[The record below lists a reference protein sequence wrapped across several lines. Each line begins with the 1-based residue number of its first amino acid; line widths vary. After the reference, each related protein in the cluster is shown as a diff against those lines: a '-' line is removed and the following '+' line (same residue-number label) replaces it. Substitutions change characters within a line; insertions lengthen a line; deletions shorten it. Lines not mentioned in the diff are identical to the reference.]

1 MNKFKTTALLL
12 LVALTNSV
20 AQAGEW
26 DITGFVGIESRVF
39 WQDARFED
47 QSDDLN
53 VSAAFQPEAYW
64 ESEDSKK
71 RFSFVGFARAD
82 SHDSQRTHVDIRE
95 ANWSFEARDWDFN
108 LGISKVFWGVT
119 ESRHLVDV
127 INQTDLIEDID
138 QEDKL
143 GQPMVNFN
151 LQRQE
156 DKLGQ
161 PMVNFNLQR
170 DFGRFEFY
178 VLPWFRE
185 RTFAGSDGR
194 LRPPLPID
202 TDNPIYESDD
212 EQSHVDFAVRY
223 SHYFGDVDIGI
234 YLFDGT
240 SREPRFLIAPEG
252 DRLLPYYEQM
262 TQAGVELQYTHDAW
276 LWKLEAIT
284 RNTTDDDFQAVV
296 AGFEY
301 SFYGIRDS
309 SADLGIL
316 LEYMY
321 DGRSTDAPPVSSD
334 NDLFAGAR
342 FALNDAQ
349 DTSVLAGLAV
359 DLDTNEFFFNVE
371 AERRFGDSLLAE
383 LRIRAFGNAKVG
395 DASYSVENDDYIQL
409 RLSWYY

>member
-1 MNKFKTTALLL
+1 MNKLRTITLLL
-12 LVALTNSV
+12 LTTLANSA
-20 AQAGEW
+20 AQADEW
-26 DITGFVGIESRVF
+26 DITGFFGVDGRAF
-39 WQDARFED
+39 WQDAKFDD
-47 QSDDLN
+47 QNDDLN
-53 VSAAFQPEAYW
+53 LSIVFQPEVYW
-64 ESEDSKK
+64 QSEDRKQHVSL
-71 RFSFVGFARAD
+71 VGFARAD
-82 SHDSQRTHVDIRE
+82 SHDSQRTHADIRE
-95 ANWSFEARDWDFN
+95 AHWSFEARDWDLN
-108 LGISKVFWGVT
+108 LGINKVFWGVT

-143 GQPMVNFN
+143 GQPMVN
-151 LQRQE
+151 L
-156 DKLGQ
+156 
-161 PMVNFNLQR
+161 NLQR

-185 RTFAGSDGR
+185 RTFAGPDGR
-194 LRPPLPID
+194 LRPSLPVD
-202 TDNPIYESDD
+202 TDNPIYESTD
-212 EQSHVDFAVRY
+212 EQSHLDFAVRY
-223 SHYFGDVDIGI
+223 SHYFGDVDVGV

-240 SREPRFLIAPEG
+240 SREPRFLISPVG
-252 DRLLPYYEQM
+252 NSLLPYYEQM

-321 DGRSTDAPPVSSD
+321 DGRSADAPPVSSD

-349 DTSVLAGLAV
+349 DTSVLAGFAA